1 MNHSRRRMTI
11 DARTVR
17 ERARGGWIGILGRL
31 APTLEPALAR
41 PGRHVPCPVH
51 GGSDGFRVFRD
62 VAETGGG
69 ICNSCGPRRDGFAL
83 LMWANAWGFRET
95 LEAVAQDL
103 GLDTGHPRTIAAR
116 PRPVVVS
123 PPVND
128 AGNDAVTAA
137 AALRRV
143 WFETLDPDDRRALPL
158 RRYLYRRGIDA
169 ELDPRV
175 LRFHPGL
182 AYYDGTTRI
191 ATFPALVAKV
201 SDAEGRSVSLHRIY
215 LDRAGHKAPVAHP
228 KKMMPPIGTLCG
240 GAVRLYPAGA
250 TLGITEGIETA
261 LVIRQRTAMPV
272 WAGISATLLQR
283 FVPPPGVEL
292 VVIWADLDRSGT
304 GEQAALALRERLVSR
319 GIRAA
324 LHLPKGPIPEGSKSL
339 DWCDLWRLD
348 LPAAA

>member
-1 MNHSRRRMTI
+1 MTI

-17 ERARGGWIGILGRL
+17 EHARGRWIGILGRL

-95 LEAVAQDL
+95 LEAVAREL
-103 GLDTGHPRTIAAR
+103 GIDTGHPRTIEAR
-116 PRPVVVS
+116 PRPVVVARTDQD
-123 PPVND
+123 PTM
-128 AGNDAVTAA
+128 AET
-137 AALRRV
+137 ALRRV
-143 WFETLDPDDRRALPL
+143 WSETLDPDDRQALPL
-158 RRYLYRRGIDA
+158 RRYLSRRGIDA
-169 ELDPRV
+169 EPDPRV
-175 LRFHPGL
+175 LRFHPRL

-201 SDAEGRSVSLHRIY
+201 SDSEGRPVSLHRIY
-215 LDRAGHKAPVAHP
+215 LDRDGHKAPVAQP

-240 GAVRLYPAGA
+240 GAVRLYPAGP
-250 TLGITEGIETA
+250 TLGIAEGIETA

-283 FVPPPGVEL
+283 FVPPPEVEL

-304 GEQAALALRERLVSR
+304 GEQTARALRERLVSR
-319 GIRAA
+319 GIRVA

>member
-1 MNHSRRRMTI
+1 MNPSRLHMTL
-11 DARTVR
+11 DARIVR
-17 ERARGGWIGILGRL
+17 EQARGRWIGILGRL

-95 LEAVAQDL
+95 LEAVAREL
-103 GLDTGHPRTIAAR
+103 GIDTGHPRTIEAR
-116 PRPVVVS
+116 PRPVVV
-123 PPVND
+123 
-128 AGNDAVTAA
+128 AGTDQDPTMAE

-143 WFETLDPDDRRALPL
+143 WSQTLDPDDRRALPL
-158 RRYLYRRGIDA
+158 RRYLSRRGIDA
-169 ELDPRV
+169 EPDPRV
-175 LRFHPGL
+175 IRFHPEL
-182 AYYDGTTRI
+182 VYYEDKTRVG
-191 ATFPALVAKV
+191 TFPALVAKV
-201 SDAEGRSVSLHRIY
+201 SDADGRPVSLHRIY

-228 KKMMPPIGTLCG
+228 KKMMPAIGTLCG

-319 GIRAA
+319 GIRVA

-348 LPAAA
+348 LRAVA

>member
-1 MNHSRRRMTI
+1 MNQSRLHMTL

-17 ERARGGWIGILGRL
+17 EQARGRWIGILGRL
-31 APTLEPALAR
+31 APTLESALAR

-83 LMWANAWGFRET
+83 LMWVNDWGFRET
-95 LEAVAQDL
+95 LEAVARNL
-103 GLDTGHPRTIAAR
+103 GLDTRRPRTIEAG
-116 PRPVVVS
+116 PRPVVVARTDQ
-123 PPVND
+123 D
-128 AGNDAVTAA
+128 ATMAET
-137 AALRRV
+137 ALRRV
-143 WFETLDPDDRRALPL
+143 WSETLDPDDRRAIPL
-158 RRYLYRRGIDA
+158 RRYLSRRGIDA

-182 AYYDGTTRI
+182 AYFEDKTRVG
-191 ATFPALVAKV
+191 TFPALVAKV
-201 SDAEGRSVSLHRIY
+201 MDAEGRPVSLHRIY
-215 LDRAGHKAPVAHP
+215 LDHAGHKAPVAHP

-304 GEQAALALRERLVSR
+304 GEQAARALRERLISQ
-319 GIRAA
+319 GIRVA
-324 LHLPKGPIPEGSKSL
+324 LHLPKGPIPEGSKGL

-348 LPAAA
+348 LRAVA

>member
-1 MNHSRRRMTI
+1 MTI

-17 ERARGGWIGILGRL
+17 EQACERRIGILGRL
-31 APTLEPALAR
+31 APPLEPALAR

-62 VAETGGG
+62 VEQSGGG
-69 ICNSCGPRRDGFAL
+69 ICNSCGPWRDRFAL
-83 LMWANAWGFRET
+83 LMWANDWGFRDT
-95 LEAVAQDL
+95 LEAVARDL
-103 GLDTGHPRTIAAR
+103 GLDKGQPRTIEPR

-123 PPVND
+123 RPANH
-128 AGNDAVTAA
+128 AGNDAVIAA

-143 WFETLDPDDRRALPL
+143 WSETLDPDDRQAVPL
-158 RRYLYRRGIDA
+158 RRYLSRRGIDA
-169 ELDPRV
+169 EPDPRV
-175 LRFHPGL
+175 LRFHPAL
-182 AYYDGTTRI
+182 AYYNGMTRVGI
-191 ATFPALVAKV
+191 FPALVAKV

-240 GAVRLYPAGA
+240 GAVRLYPAGP

-272 WAGISATLLQR
+272 WAGISATLLRR

-304 GEQAALALRERLVSR
+304 GEQAALALHERLVSR
-319 GIRAA
+319 GVRVA

-348 LPAAA
+348 LRAVA

>member
-1 MNHSRRRMTI
+1 MNRSKLQMTI
-11 DARTVR
+11 DAQTVR
-17 ERARGGWIGILGRL
+17 EQARGRWIGILGRL
-31 APTLEPALAR
+31 APTLELALAR

-62 VAETGGG
+62 VEETGGG

-83 LMWANAWGFRET
+83 LMWANALGFRET
-95 LEAVAQDL
+95 LEAVARDL
-103 GLDTGHPRTIAAR
+103 GLDKRRPRTIEAR
-116 PRPVVVS
+116 PRPVVVARTDQ
-123 PPVND
+123 D
-128 AGNDAVTAA
+128 ATMAET
-137 AALRRV
+137 ALRRV
-143 WFETLDPDDRRALPL
+143 WSETLDPDDRQALPL
-158 RRYLYRRGIDA
+158 RRYLSRRGIDA
-169 ELDPRV
+169 EPDPRV

-182 AYYDGTTRI
+182 AYYEDKRRVG
-191 ATFPALVAKV
+191 TFPALVAKIT
-201 SDAEGRSVSLHRIY
+201 DAEGRSVSLHRIY

-240 GAVRLYPAGA
+240 GAVRLYPAGP

-283 FVPPPGVEL
+283 FVPPPRAEL

-304 GEQAALALRERLVSR
+304 GEQAAVALRERLVSR
-319 GIRAA
+319 GIRVA

-348 LPAAA
+348 LRAVA